1 MVCNLCPRSCGVE
14 RDKGEIGFC
23 SVGARAVISRAAPHL
38 WEEPCICSADGSG
51 TVFFSGC
58 NLKCVFCQ
66 NGKISRG
73 RVGYEVSEE
82 QLADIYLSLQEMGV
96 CNINFV
102 TPTPFSNIIRASLD
116 IAYEKGL
123 YLPTVY
129 NCGGYESVEALKA
142 LNGYIGVYL
151 PDFKYMDPELGK
163 RYSGVSDYPQKAKLA
178 LKEMVRQREN
188 AVYNGDGIMTKGV
201 IVRHLVL
208 PSHTEDSKRV
218 LDYLYNEYGN
228 IITVSIMSQ
237 YTPMAKMTGELGRKI
252 TEDEYRSVVDHARA
266 LGFKN
271 AFIQDGESASESFI
285 PEFCGEE

>member
-1 MVCNLCPRSCGVE
+1 MGCTLCPRLCGVD
-14 RDKGEIGFC
+14 RNKGERGFC
-23 SVGARAVISRAAPHL
+23 SAGNKAVIGRAAPHY
-38 WEEPCICSADGSG
+38 WEEPCISGDKGSG

-58 NLKCVFCQ
+58 NLKCVYCQ

-73 RVGYEVSEE
+73 AVGRELDTD
-82 QLADIYLSLQEMGV
+82 QLADLYLSLQKTGV

-102 TPTPFSNIIRASLD
+102 TPTPYSDIIRSSLD

-142 LNGYIGVYL
+142 LSGYIGIYL
-151 PDFKYMDPELGK
+151 PDFKYMDNELGK
-163 RYSGVSDYPQKAKLA
+163 RYSGVPDYPQRAKLA

-188 AVYNGDGIMTKGV
+188 SVYNGDGIMTKGV

-208 PSHTEDSKRV
+208 PSHTDDSKRV

-228 IITVSIMSQ
+228 TVTVSIMSQ
-237 YTPMAKMTGELGRKI
+237 YTPMPNLTGELGRRLS
-252 TEDEYRSVVDHARA
+252 EDEYRSVVEYALA

-285 PEFCGEE
+285 PEFCGEN